1 MKKKKMYEAVITI
14 NYTVRYLADSPMQV
28 YDNAAFDYIN
38 EHTNPLSEDAILS
51 WDVSD
56 IKQVKKQNPKLPSRE
71 CYEIDEEDYL
81 V

>member
-1 MKKKKMYEAVITI
+1 MKKKKMYEAVISI

-28 YDNAAFDYIN
+28 YDNAAFDYIH
-38 EHTNPLSEDAILS
+38 EHTDALSNDAILS

-56 IKQVKKQNPKLPSRE
+56 IKLVKKPDPKLPPRE
-71 CYEIDEEDYL
+71 CYDLKEEDF